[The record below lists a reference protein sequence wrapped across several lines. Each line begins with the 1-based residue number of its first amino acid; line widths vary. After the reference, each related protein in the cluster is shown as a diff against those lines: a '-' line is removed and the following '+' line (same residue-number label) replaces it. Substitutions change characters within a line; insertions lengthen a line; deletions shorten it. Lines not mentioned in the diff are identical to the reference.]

1 MAALS
6 WLMNLDF
13 AGGGSP
19 TPPDP
24 ASDELPIGVNQV
36 ATRSGWSVRNHIE
49 RLVLNLNRGVAQ

>member
-13 AGGGSP
+13 AGGTSG

-24 ASDELPIGVNQV
+24 AADELPIGINQV
-36 ATRSGWSVRNHIE
+36 ATRNGWAVRSHIE
-49 RLVLNLNRGVAQ
+49 RLVLNLGRGVA